1 MHYFCTRIK
10 ALAYGVMVAHQI
22 LVLPVKVRV
31 PVRQQPSDFSEGF
44 FIFVPMQH
52 FSKILILFLFV
63 LAAACAKMP
72 DSIVQYEQTRHQ
84 IKIVKML
91 NVSNLEPFTAA
102 DSLAIC
108 QAELRKRKTELI
120 GIQQHFIDSISV
132 AIANAQRRADGE
144 SDAAMKKAL
153 AMGIR
158 SMENKKATAQQIIA
172 AYNNSPETTSLN
184 AIICQA
190 DKYRQMGDSTIVFVQ
205 QCTFIGRQGS
215 LPEET
220 FSRKYL
226 LSSDNQ
232 TIIGEITEP

>member
-1 MHYFCTRIK
+1 MHYFCTRFK

-22 LVLPVKVRV
+22 LVLSVKVRV

-44 FIFVPMQH
+44 FIFVPMQN
-52 FSKILILFLFV
+52 FGKILILSFFALV
-63 LAAACAKMP
+63 VACAKMP

-91 NVSNLEPFTAA
+91 SISNLEPFTAA

-108 QAELRKRKTELI
+108 QTELQKRKAELI
-120 GIQQHFIDSISV
+120 DIQQHFIDSVSV
-132 AIANAQRRADGE
+132 AIDDAQRRADGE

-158 SMENKKATAQQIIA
+158 SMENKRATAQQIIDS
-172 AYNNSPETTSLN
+172 YNNSPETTSLN
-184 AIICQA
+184 AIICLA
-190 DKYRQMGDSTIVFVQ
+190 DKYRQIGDSIIVFVQ
-205 QCTFIGRQGS
+205 HCSFIGRQGS
-215 LPEET
+215 LPEEN

-226 LSSDNQ
+226 LSADNQ
-232 TIIGEITEP
+232 AIIGEITEP

>member
-1 MHYFCTRIK
+1 
-10 ALAYGVMVAHQI
+10 
-22 LVLPVKVRV
+22 
-31 PVRQQPSDFSEGF
+31 
-44 FIFVPMQH
+44 
-52 FSKILILFLFV
+52 
-63 LAAACAKMP
+63 MP